1 MMDAKTSA
9 KAKPIVVVAEQL
21 AETGLA
27 VLRSGGLE
35 VCEASGRPREEL
47 ESLVAG
53 AAALIV
59 RSKTKV
65 TGAML
70 NAAHTLQVVG
80 RAGVGVDTID
90 VDAATRAGIVVLN
103 TPDSSTI
110 ATAEHALALMLALCR
125 QVGAGQKRVEDHR
138 WNANGLTGV
147 ELAGKA
153 LGIVGLGRIGTAV
166 AARAR
171 GFSMTVLAHDAVVS
185 EARAETLG
193 VKLVSLEELL
203 KRSDFVTL
211 HTPLT
216 PQTNG
221 LIGERELALMRPGA
235 RIVNCARG
243 GLIDETALLA
253 ALESGHIA
261 GAALD
266 VVSEEP
272 PKPDAPIWKLL
283 NHPHV
288 VATPHLGGSTREAQ
302 DRIAADLC
310 RDVVAVLRGRPPSG
324 AVNAPVKAPPEV
336 RPFVELAHRLGAA
349 LPQICA
355 EENLSRFDLILEG
368 DLAGYDG
375 LPFAIAFLVGLLP
388 HITDERV
395 STVNARDIA
404 QRLGIVVETLG
415 APCERGFAKAL
426 AVRGHR
432 TGLAGTVVHGEQLRL
447 VEIDGFETD
456 VLPLGHLLLTRHRDV
471 PGIVGKVGTIL
482 GKARINI
489 STMQVARREDG
500 DAIMLLGID
509 RAPDAPILKKLR
521 TVEDV
526 QRVATI
532 EL

>member
-1 MMDAKTSA
+1 MNGKGNVKS
-9 KAKPIVVVAEQL
+9 KPIVVVAEPL

-27 VLRSGGLE
+27 VLREGGLE
-35 VCEASGRPREEL
+35 VCEAAGRSREEL

-65 TGAML
+65 TGAL
-70 NAAHTLQVVG
+70 LEAASALQVVG

-90 VDAATRAGIVVLN
+90 VDAATKAGIVVLN

-110 ATAEHALALMLALCR
+110 ATAEHAITLILALCR
-125 QVGAGQKRVEDHR
+125 HVSAGQRRIEERR
-138 WNANGLTGV
+138 WSAQGLTGV
-147 ELAGKA
+147 EIAGKT
-153 LGIVGLGRIGTAV
+153 LGIVGLGRIGATV

-185 EARAETLG
+185 EARAESLG
-193 VKLVSLEELL
+193 VRLVSLDELL

-216 PQTNG
+216 AQTQG
-221 LIGERELALMRPGA
+221 LIGERELGLMKAGA

-253 ALESGHIA
+253 ALVSGHIA

-266 VVSEEP
+266 VVADEP
-272 PKPDAPIWKLL
+272 PKPDAPIWALL

-302 DRIAADLC
+302 ERIAADLC

-349 LPQICA
+349 LPQISD
-355 EENLSRFDLILEG
+355 EGSFSRFDLILEG

-375 LPFAIAFLVGLLP
+375 LPFSVSFLVGLLP
-388 HITDERV
+388 HLTDERV
-395 STVNARDIA
+395 SAVNALDIA
-404 QRLGIVVETLG
+404 RRLGLVVETLG

-426 AVRGHR
+426 AVRGQH

-447 VEIDGFETD
+447 VDIDGFEVD
-456 VLPLGHLLLTRHRDV
+456 VQPQGHLLLTRHNDV

-482 GKARINI
+482 GKAQINI
-489 STMQVARREDG
+489 STMQVARSERG
-500 DAIMLLGID
+500 DAVMLLGID
-509 RAPDAPILKKLR
+509 RAPDASILKRLR
-521 TVEDV
+521 SIEDV
-526 QRVATI
+526 QRVTAI